1 MKISE
6 DTLSILN
13 NFSTV
18 QGSIVINPGSDI
30 YTISNGKNILAKA
43 TVDETFPKE
52 FGIYELSEF
61 LSAVSLLEDPSFDF
75 KDDIVEVRS
84 ESIKQTI
91 RYGYTDPSL
100 VNVPPNGG
108 KVEFPEPPDLSF
120 ILTQDNLKS
129 IKKAAGILNLP
140 HVCIESTGDSLVATV
155 TDKSN
160 QSNGKVSNGFE
171 MSLQTNDED
180 VDITGLI
187 FCATF
192 SVDNLKL
199 FPGEYRVDVSG
210 QGIGHF
216 INQEIELEY
225 WISSES
231 QYSTIMK

>member
-13 NFSTV
+13 NFSSV

-30 YTISNGKNILAKA
+30 NTIANGRNILAKA

-61 LSAVSLLEDPSFDF
+61 LSAVSLLEDPSFKF
-75 KDDIVEVRS
+75 GNEMVEI
-84 ESIKQTI
+84 ESGNSNQII

-100 VNVPPNGG
+100 IVTPPNSG
-108 KVEFPEPPDLSF
+108 KVEFPEPDLRF
-120 ILTQDNLKS
+120 ILSKDNLKS
-129 IKKAAGILNLP
+129 IKKAAGVLNLP
-140 HVCIESTGDSLVATV
+140 HVCIDTTGNSLVATV
-155 TDKSN
+155 TDKAKGNS
-160 QSNGKVSNGFE
+160 SNGFE
-171 MSLQTNDED
+171 LCLETED
-180 VDITGLI
+180 DITDLK

-199 FPGEYRVDVSG
+199 FPGEYCIEVSG

-216 INQEIELEY
+216 INQDVELEY
-225 WISSES
+225 WIASES
-231 QYSTIMK
+231 QYSSISK

>member
-30 YTISNGKNILAKA
+30 YTIANGKNILAKA

-52 FGIYELSEF
+52 FGIYELGEF

-75 KDDIVEVRS
+75 KDDLVEVKS
-84 ESIKQTI
+84 ENSKQII

-100 VNVPPNGG
+100 VTIPPNGG
-108 KVEFPEPPDLSF
+108 KVEFPDPDLSF
-120 ILTQDNLKS
+120 ILTKENLKS
-129 IKKAAGILNLP
+129 IKKAAGVLNLP

-160 QSNGKVSNGFE
+160 GKVSNGFE
-171 MSLQTNDED
+171 LSLWTEDED

-187 FCATF
+187 FRATF

-199 FPGEYRVDVSG
+199 FPGEYRVEISG

>member
-30 YTISNGKNILAKA
+30 YTIANGKNILAKA

-75 KDDIVEVRS
+75 KDDLVEVKS
-84 ESIKQTI
+84 ENSKQII

-100 VNVPPNGG
+100 VTIPPNGG
-108 KVEFPEPPDLSF
+108 KVEFPDPDLSF
-120 ILTQDNLKS
+120 ILTKENLKS
-129 IKKAAGILNLP
+129 IKKAAGVLNLP

-160 QSNGKVSNGFE
+160 GKVSNGFE
-171 MSLQTNDED
+171 LSLWTEDED

-187 FCATF
+187 FRATF

-199 FPGEYRVDVSG
+199 FPGEYRVEISG

>member
-30 YTISNGKNILAKA
+30 YTIAHGKNILAKA

-75 KDDIVEVRS
+75 KDDLVEVKS
-84 ESIKQTI
+84 ENSKQII

-100 VNVPPNGG
+100 VTIPPNGG
-108 KVEFPEPPDLSF
+108 KVEFPDPDLSF
-120 ILTQDNLKS
+120 ILTKENLKS
-129 IKKAAGILNLP
+129 IKKAAGVLNLP

-160 QSNGKVSNGFE
+160 GKVSNGFE
-171 MSLQTNDED
+171 LSLWTEDED

-187 FCATF
+187 FRATF

-199 FPGEYRVDVSG
+199 FPGEYRVEISG